1 MDNPLIF
8 GYQSSGVK
16 TLCMTQEVEGGAVLD
31 VCALSAGRRRGDPEL
46 IEGEVFLNHAAEK
59 SVKGSRLIVRTGI
72 RHR

>member
-16 TLCMTQEVEGGAVLD
+16 TLCMTQEDGDGAVLD
-31 VCALSAGRRRGDPEL
+31 VCVLSAGRRRGDPEL
-46 IEGEVFLNHAAEK
+46 IEGEVLLNHAAEK